1 MTQVQKAHRACFL
14 MLTYNQAH
22 LVRESAL
29 AALAQ
34 DCEPLEIVF
43 SDDASTDNTFE
54 VLQEIAATY
63 RGPHRLTVRRNPRNL
78 GIGEHFN
85 VLIRD
90 VGSEFFIASAGD
102 DISLPLRART
112 LIEAWDRGQQKADL
126 ISAQCIRMHYD
137 GTLGEF
143 KHTDPLEGITPAQ
156 WLQNRP
162 FIIGATHAFTKRL
175 HEHFGPFNSDVVCE
189 DQAMVFR
196 AVCLGTTLTLP
207 DAQVHYRDGGVS
219 KQPALD
225 TPAKRLAWERKT
237 RRLHIIEMR
246 QVLRDAQTAG
256 HGELARSHL
265 SNKLHTLTFLD
276 DLGQHENDTFGGL
289 MAVGRR
295 HPEVPF
301 FWRYKKVLKAYF
313 GESYAVIRRKNEAR
327 KQFFRRL
334 RKR

>member
-1 MTQVQKAHRACFL
+1 MTHAQKAHRACFL
-14 MLTYNQAH
+14 VLTYNQAH

-54 VLQEIAATY
+54 VLQEIAAGY
-63 RGPHRLTVRRNPRNL
+63 HGPHRLTVRRNPQNL

-90 VGSEFFIASAGD
+90 IGSQFFIASAGD
-102 DISLPLRART
+102 DISLPQRART
-112 LIEAWDRGQQKADL
+112 LLEAWDRSHQKADL
-126 ISAQCIRMHYD
+126 ISAQCIRMHFD

-143 KHTDPLEGITPAQ
+143 KHTDNLEGVTPAQ
-156 WLQNRP
+156 WLESRP

-175 HEHFGPFNSDVVCE
+175 HTHFGPFNRDVVCE

-196 AVCLGTTLTLP
+196 AACLGTALTLP
-207 DAQVHYRDGGVS
+207 EAQVHYRDGGVS
-219 KQPALD
+219 KQTALD
-225 TPAKRLAWERKT
+225 TPAQILAWERKT
-237 RRLHIIEMR
+237 RRLHIIEAR
-246 QVLRDAQTAG
+246 QILRDAKTAG
-256 HGELARSHL
+256 LEDLAKSHL
-265 SNKLHTLTFLD
+265 EQKLHYMCFLD
-276 DLGQHENDTFGGL
+276 DLAQHENDSFGAM

-295 HPEVPF
+295 HPQMPF
-301 FWRYKKVLKAYF
+301 FWRYKKVLTSYF
-313 GESYAVIRRKNEAR
+313 RESYAVIRRKNEAR

>member
-1 MTQVQKAHRACFL
+1 MTDVQNAHRACFL
-14 MLTYNQAH
+14 VLTYNQAH
-22 LVRESAL
+22 LVRESAT

-54 VLQEIAATY
+54 VLQEIAASY
-63 RGPHRLTVRRNPRNL
+63 EGPHRLTVRRNPKNL

-85 VLIRD
+85 ALIRD
-90 VGSEFFIASAGD
+90 TGSQFFIASAGD
-102 DISLPLRART
+102 DISLPQRART
-112 LIEAWDRGQQKADL
+112 LINAWDKSQQKVDL

-143 KHTDPLEGITPAQ
+143 KHTDNLQGVTPAQ
-156 WLQNRP
+156 WLERRP

-175 HEHFGPFNSDVVCE
+175 HEHFGPFNRDVVCE

-196 AVCLGTTLTLP
+196 AACLGTAITLP

-219 KQPALD
+219 KQTALD
-225 TPAKRLAWERKT
+225 TPAQILAWERKT

-246 QVLRDAQTAG
+246 QVLHDAKTAG
-256 HGELARSHL
+256 LEALARSHL
-265 SNKLHTLTFLD
+265 DKKLHLLTFLD
-276 DLGQHENDTFGGL
+276 DLAQHENDGL
-289 MAVGRR
+289 GAMMAVGRR
-295 HPEVPF
+295 YPEVPF
-301 FWRYKKVLKAYF
+301 FWRYKKVLTEYF
-313 GESYAVIRRKNEAR
+313 RESYAFIRRQNQAR

>member
-1 MTQVQKAHRACFL
+1 MTHAQTAYRACFL
-14 MLTYNQAH
+14 VLTYNQAH
-22 LVRESAL
+22 LVRESAA

-34 DCEPLEIVF
+34 ECEPLEIVF

-54 VLQEIAATY
+54 VLQEIAASY
-63 RGPHRLTVRRNPRNL
+63 QGPHRLTVRRNARNL

-90 VGSEFFIASAGD
+90 TECQFFIASAGD
-102 DISLPLRART
+102 DISLPTRAQT
-112 LIEAWDRGQQKADL
+112 LIDAWDRSQQKADL

-137 GTLGEF
+137 GTLAEF
-143 KHTDPLEGITPAQ
+143 KQTDNLEGVTPAQ
-156 WLQNRP
+156 WLESRP

-196 AVCLGTTLTLP
+196 AVCLGTAITLP

-219 KQPALD
+219 KQTALD
-225 TPAKRLAWERKT
+225 TPAQIQAWERKT

-246 QVLRDAQTAG
+246 QVLRDAQIAG
-256 HGELARSHL
+256 LEALARSHL
-265 SNKLHTLTFLD
+265 DKRLHILTFLD
-276 DLGQHENDTFGGL
+276 DLAQHENDGL
-289 MAVGRR
+289 GAMMAVGRR
-295 HPEVPF
+295 HPDVAF
-301 FWRYKKVLKAYF
+301 TWRYKKVLTEYF
-313 GESYAVIRRKNEAR
+313 RDSYAFIRRQNQAR
-327 KQFFRRL
+327 KQFFKRL